1 MLKGQDIVVLAALT
15 DGERPGETYASL
27 GKRVRLSAAETHA
40 AVKRL
45 VEASLLG
52 ADRRVL
58 RRNALEFLVHG
69 IRYAFP
75 LRPAGLAANGLATA
89 YAAPVAKD
97 AFASTGLVPVWR
109 TPAGTT
115 FGQAFEPLYATAP
128 EAAAQNTALY
138 DRLALIDMLRGGRLR
153 ERQFAERKI
162 AEMLP

>member
-1 MLKGQDIVVLAALT
+1 MLKGQDIVVLAARM
-15 DGERPGETYASL
+15 DGARPAETYAAL
-27 GKRVRLSAAETHA
+27 GKRVHLSAAETHA

-45 VEASLLG
+45 EESSLLG
-52 ADRRVL
+52 ADRRIL

-69 IRYAFP
+69 IRYVFP
-75 LRPAGLAANGLATA
+75 LRPAGIAAHGLATA

-97 AFASTGLVPVWR
+97 AFAATGLVPVWR
-109 TPAGTT
+109 SPDGAS

-128 EAAAQNTALY
+128 EAAAQDAALY
-138 DRLALIDMLRGGRLR
+138 DRLAVIDMLRGGRLR